1 MLIETHANMHHEK
14 FADDLP
20 QVLKR
25 SSEAGVSVLV
35 NICCQMNE
43 FADVIALADLD
54 ENTWATIGVHPH
66 HADKH
71 QDRTVDD
78 LLEKAEHPKV
88 IAIGETGLD
97 YFYDYSP
104 KQIQIDNFLKHIE
117 AAKTSGLPMVIH
129 TRDADDDMGE
139 ILQEEYRKR
148 AFNFVLHSYTSGE
161 NLARIGARLGGF
173 FSVNGISTFKNAQSV
188 RDVIINI
195 MPDDKIML
203 ETDCPY
209 LAPVPHRG
217 RRNEPAH
224 LPLIRDQLAQLK
236 GWTANEA
243 EHLTT
248 EAFSK
253 LFPKAQRPL

>member
-1 MLIETHANMHHEK
+1 MLVETHANMHHEK
-14 FADDLP
+14 FSDDLP

-25 SSEAGVSVLV
+25 SSEAGVAVLV
-35 NICCQMNE
+35 NICCQIDE
-43 FADVIALADLD
+43 FANVIAMAEAD

-71 QDRTVDD
+71 QDVTVNY

-104 KQIQIDNFLKHIE
+104 KQIQIDNFLKHIK
-117 AAKTSGLPMVIH
+117 AAKISNLPMVIH
-129 TRDADDDMGE
+129 TRDADADMGK
-139 ILQEEYRKR
+139 ILRDEYKRKP
-148 AFNFVLHSYTSGE
+148 FNFVLHSYTSGRK
-161 NLARIGARLGGF
+161 LAQLGAELGGF
-173 FSVNGISTFKNAQSV
+173 FSVNGISTFKNAQDV
-188 RDVIINI
+188 RDVIVDI
-195 MPDDKIML
+195 MPNDKIML

-217 RRNEPAH
+217 RRNEPGY
-224 LPLIRDQLAQLK
+224 LPLIRDQLASLK

-248 EAFSK
+248 EAFFK
-253 LFPKAQRPL
+253 LFTKARRPL